1 MNRDAITNRITEI
14 FRDIFDDQALIITD
28 RTTALD
34 IEDWDSLE
42 QINLLVAIEKLFDIK
57 FSVNDVE
64 NLADVGQTIDLVE
77 RKLFEKLSD

>member
-77 RKLFEKLSD
+77 QKLFEKLSD